1 MTLPLHLID
10 AFASGPF
17 TGNPAAVVLL
27 DAVRPDSWMQ
37 SIASE
42 MKQSETAFVLPQED
56 GYSLRWFTPVEEM
69 DLCGHATLASAHFLY
84 KTRRL
89 AVESPARFH
98 TRSGLL
104 TAQRTEDGSIMLD
117 FPGLASTPI
126 AAPAGLI
133 AALGVTPKEV
143 RQSTYDIL
151 CVLHHERDVVEL
163 APDFAALARIR
174 ARGVI
179 VTATSTSGHHDF
191 ISRCFYPGTGVPE
204 DPVTGSAHCA
214 LAVYWRN
221 VLGRSEFSAFQAS
234 ARSGMV
240 HCAVVGD
247 RVQLTGRA
255 ITTVRGTL
263 LA

>member
-1 MTLPLHLID
+1 MTFPLHLID

-27 DAVRPDSWMQ
+27 DAVRPDRWMQ
-37 SIASE
+37 SVATE
-42 MKQSETAFVLPQED
+42 MKQSETAFILPQED

-84 KTRRL
+84 ETHRL
-89 AVESPARFH
+89 AVEFPARFH

-104 TAQRTEDGSIMLD
+104 TAQRTNDGSIMLD
-117 FPGLASTPI
+117 FPGLESTPMV
-126 AAPAGLI
+126 APAGLLE
-133 AALGVTPKEV
+133 ALGLAPKEV

-151 CVLHHERDVVEL
+151 CVLHDERDVLEL
-163 APDFAALARIR
+163 APDLAAIARIR

-191 ISRCFYPGTGVPE
+191 VSRCFYPGTGVPE

-221 VLGRSEFSAFQAS
+221 VLGRSEFTAFQAS
-234 ARSGMV
+234 SRSGMV
-240 HCAVVGD
+240 RCAVVGD

-255 ITTVRGTL
+255 VTTVKGTL
-263 LA
+263 IA

>member
-27 DAVRPDSWMQ
+27 DSVRPDRWMQ
-37 SIASE
+37 SVASE
-42 MKQSETAFVLPQED
+42 MKQSETAFVLPQGD
-56 GYSLRWFTPVEEM
+56 GFSLRWFTPTAEV

-84 KTRRL
+84 KTHRL
-89 AVESPARFH
+89 AAESPARFH

-104 TAQRTEDGSIMLD
+104 TAHRTDDGSIMVD
-117 FPGLASTPI
+117 FPGLASAP
-126 AAPAGLI
+126 AVAPAGLI
-133 AALGVTPKEV
+133 GALGVTPKEV
-143 RQSTYDIL
+143 RQSSYDIL
-151 CVLHHERDVVEL
+151 CVLHDERDVHEL
-163 APDFAALARIR
+163 APDLVALARIR

-191 ISRCFYPGTGVPE
+191 VSRCFYPALGVPE

-221 VLGRSEFSAFQAS
+221 VLGRTEFTAFQAS
-234 ARSGMV
+234 SRGGMV
-240 HCAVVGD
+240 RCAVVGD
-247 RVQLTGRA
+247 RVHLTGRA
-255 ITTVRGTL
+255 ITIVRGTL

>member
-1 MTLPLHLID
+1 
-10 AFASGPF
+10 
-17 TGNPAAVVLL
+17 
-27 DAVRPDSWMQ
+27 MQ
-37 SIASE
+37 SVASE
-42 MKQSETAFVLPQED
+42 MKQSETAFVLPLDD

-84 KTRRL
+84 KTHRL

-104 TAQRTEDGSIMLD
+104 TAQRTDDGSIMLD
-117 FPGLASTPI
+117 FPGLESTLMV
-126 AAPAGLI
+126 APAGLI
-133 AALGVTPKEV
+133 EALGVIPKEV

-151 CVLHHERDVVEL
+151 CVLHDERDVLEL
-163 APDFAALARIR
+163 APDLAAIARIR

-191 ISRCFYPGTGVPE
+191 VSRCFYPGTGVPE

-221 VLGRSEFSAFQAS
+221 VLGRSEFTAFQAS
-234 ARSGMV
+234 SRSGMV
-240 HCAVVGD
+240 RCAVVGD

-255 ITTVRGTL
+255 VTTVKGTL
-263 LA
+263 IA